1 MNSENSTYK
10 SESLLT
16 WRRFTDV
23 PLIALAIG
31 SLPLLLLET
40 IYERLS
46 LQDRQFLVVVNTV
59 VFVAF
64 LIDYVVEIFLSAN
77 RWKYAKT
84 EWTSLVIVIS
94 QGLALLPALG
104 ILGVARVIRGLRPI
118 LFLGRLLGIG
128 ASQGVEIRNVLRS
141 HALALALSV
150 AGFVWVT
157 AAVGFTLAEDV
168 GKGRRI
174 NSFGDALWWSA
185 STISTVG
192 YGDIYPVTQLGRMIA
207 VLTMIVGVST
217 FGVLTAKIASTL
229 IRPENK

>member
-1 MNSENSTYK
+1 MDHEISTYK
-10 SESLLT
+10 SASLLM

-40 IYERLS
+40 VSERLS
-46 LQDRQFLVVVNTV
+46 FGDRQFLVIVNVV

-64 LIDYVVEIFLSAN
+64 LIDYVVEIFLSTD
-77 RWKYAKT
+77 RWLYVKT
-84 EWTSLVIVIS
+84 EWTSLAIVVS

-104 ILGVARVIRGLRPI
+104 ILGIARVVRALRPV
-118 LFLGRLLGIG
+118 LFIGRLLVIG
-128 ASQGVEIRNVLRS
+128 ASQGKEVRNVLRTR
-141 HALALALSV
+141 ALSLALSV
-150 AGFVWVT
+150 AGFVWIT
-157 AAVGFTLAEDV
+157 SAVGFTLAEDV
-168 GKGRRI
+168 GNGRRI
-174 NSFGDALWWSA
+174 DSFGDALWWSA

-192 YGDIYPVTQLGRMIA
+192 YGDIYPVTQVGRIIA

-229 IRPENK
+229 IRPEK